1 MKQQLSKNGR
11 PKLAK
16 YTITIQSRYV
26 VDVDSDKL
34 EQITEEY
41 ENAIL
46 PSFIPEENVE
56 YLDGFISYDL
66 KEN

>member
-1 MKQQLSKNGR
+1 M
-11 PKLAK
+11 AK